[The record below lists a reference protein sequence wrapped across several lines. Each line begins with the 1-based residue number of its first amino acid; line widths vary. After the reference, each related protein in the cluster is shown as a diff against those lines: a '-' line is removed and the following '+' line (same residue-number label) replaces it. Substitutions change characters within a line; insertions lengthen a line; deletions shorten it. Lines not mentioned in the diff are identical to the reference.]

1 MSDTLPLINVAQRDE
16 FRNRTD
22 NGGSSNTR
30 GTVSPRASSTISELP
45 VEAIGV
51 EAGITHSYF
60 CCVAERKYMYITI
73 TVFVLTAL
81 MYLSKQGITMYMSSL
96 LNWVK
101 SIGIWGN
108 FMFILMF
115 LLISFPIILAGYIP
129 LTLGAGA
136 IYGVAVGTFTVSI
149 ASTFG
154 ACVAFWIC
162 RVSARGWLE
171 PRLRET
177 NEFRFFFY
185 LFQSKKYKMVS
196 VLARLAPI
204 PFGLQNSFFAL
215 TDISFKEYFLSTW
228 IGLLPFQVI
237 WTHLG
242 TTLRNL
248 HKISSGEFELDFWQ
262 KLSLFIQLVV
272 AILLLVYFVILSR
285 RMKDITA
292 TGRDGEDGEIDTT
305 NNSKTSVDLTST
317 GASVSSSNN
326 NNNSNSSSGSSPGI
340 RRGGD
345 IEMGFSPSSS
355 TSAV

>member
-1 MSDTLPLINVAQRDE
+1 MSDTLPLINQRDE
-16 FRNRTD
+16 FRNRVVAD
-22 NGGSSNTR
+22 NSGGSSSSSR
-30 GTVSPRASSTISELP
+30 GAVPPRPTISELP
-45 VEAIGV
+45 LESIGV
-51 EAGITHSYF
+51 DEGITHSYF
-60 CCVAERKYMYITI
+60 CCVSERKYMYITI

-81 MYLSKQGITMYMSSL
+81 MYLSKQGVTMYMSSL

-108 FMFILMF
+108 FMFVLMF
-115 LLISFPIILAGYIP
+115 LLISFPLILAGYIP

-136 IYGVAVGTFTVSI
+136 IYGVAVGTITVSI

-228 IGLLPFQVI
+228 IGLLPFQVV

-262 KLSLFIQLVV
+262 KMSIFIQLVV
-272 AILLLVYFVILSR
+272 AILLLLYFVILSR
-285 RMKDITA
+285 RMKEVTA
-292 TGRDGEDGEIDTT
+292 THDGEDIEGN
-305 NNSKTSVDLTST
+305 NNSKTSVDLGSGGSS
-317 GASVSSSNN
+317 GASGASGT
-326 NNNSNSSSGSSPGI
+326 SSSGNTNSPGL
-340 RRGGD
+340 RRD